1 MNTPLPSWDL
11 YRTFEA
17 VLRTG
22 SLSGAARTLGLT
34 QPSIARHIDA
44 LEQAIGR
51 DLFVRSQRGLTPTAA
66 ALELKPYAELLASTS
81 TALLRTAEG
90 HAGKI
95 AGTVRVSASEV
106 VSAEHLPA
114 MLSRL
119 RQAHPA
125 LAFEISASNSV
136 DDLLQ
141 RQADIAVRMVQPT
154 QQSLIARKV
163 PPIPL
168 GLHAHADYL
177 ARRGT
182 PHTLRDLAKHDM
194 IGFDT
199 ETPAIRAFAEQFPT
213 FTRASFALRIDNDVA
228 QLAAI
233 RAGFGIGICQVPV
246 ATRAPEL
253 VRVLAD
259 AFAINLSVWIVM
271 HEDLRT
277 SPRCSVV
284 FDALVAEFSTLHVP
298 IAQSAPATFREPCTT
313 D

>member
-253 VRVLAD
+253 VRVLGRRLRDQPQRLDRD
-259 AFAINLSVWIVM
+259 A
-271 HEDLRT
+271 
-277 SPRCSVV
+277 
-284 FDALVAEFSTLHVP
+284 
-298 IAQSAPATFREPCTT
+298 
-313 D
+313 

>member
-1 MNTPLPSWDL
+1 MNTSPSWDL
-11 YRTFEA
+11 YRSFEA

-22 SLSGAARTLGLT
+22 SLSGAARMLGLT

-66 ALELKPYAELLASTS
+66 ALELRPYAELLATTS
-81 TALLRTAEG
+81 AALLRTAEG
-90 HAGKI
+90 SAGKI
-95 AGTVRVSASEV
+95 AGTVRISASEV

-114 MLSRL
+114 ILSRL
-119 RQAHPA
+119 RQKHPA

-154 QQSLIARKV
+154 QKSLIARKV
-163 PPIPL
+163 APIPL
-168 GLHAHADYL
+168 GLHAQADYL

-182 PHTLRDLAKHDM
+182 PVKLRDLADHDL

-199 ETPAIRAFAEQFPT
+199 ETPAIRAFAEQFPAFNRT
-213 FTRASFALRIDNDVA
+213 SFALRIDSDVA
-228 QLAAI
+228 PLAAI
-233 RAGFGIGICQVPV
+233 RAGFGIGSCQVPI
-246 ATRAPEL
+246 AARAPGL
-253 VRVLAD
+253 VRVLAAD
-259 AFAINLSVWIVM
+259 FAIDLEVWIVI

-277 SPRCSVV
+277 SPRCRMV
-284 FDALVAEFSTLHVP
+284 FDALVEAFSALH
-298 IAQSAPATFREPCTT
+298 RT
-313 D
+313 DDAIGS

>member
-1 MNTPLPSWDL
+1 MNGPPSWDL
-11 YRTFEA
+11 YRSFEA

-22 SLSGAARTLGLT
+22 SLSGAARMLGLT

-66 ALELKPYAELLASTS
+66 ALELRPYAELLATTS
-81 TALLRTAEG
+81 AALLRTAEG
-90 HAGKI
+90 SAGEI
-95 AGTVRVSASEV
+95 AGTVRISASEV

-114 MLSRL
+114 ILSRL
-119 RQAHPA
+119 RQKHPA

-141 RQADIAVRMVQPT
+141 RQADIAVRMVQPI
-154 QQSLIARKV
+154 QKSLIARKV
-163 PPIPL
+163 APIPL
-168 GLHAHADYL
+168 GLHAQADYL

-182 PHTLRDLAKHDM
+182 PITLQDLADHDL

-199 ETPAIRAFAEQFPT
+199 ETPAIRAFAEQFPAFNRT
-213 FTRASFALRIDNDVA
+213 SFALRIDSDVA

-233 RAGFGIGICQVPV
+233 RAGFGIGICQVPI
-246 ATRAPEL
+246 AARAPGL
-253 VRVLAD
+253 VRVLAAD
-259 AFAINLSVWIVM
+259 FAVDLDVWIVI

-277 SPRCSVV
+277 SPRCRIV
-284 FDALVAEFSTLHVP
+284 FDALVEEFSALHWRDDS
-298 IAQSAPATFREPCTT
+298 IGS
-313 D
+313 

>member
-1 MNTPLPSWDL
+1 MSEPSWDL
-11 YRTFEA
+11 YRTFDA

-22 SLSGAARTLGLT
+22 SLSGAARSLGLT
-34 QPSIARHIDA
+34 QPSVARHIDA

-66 ALELKPYAELLASTS
+66 AIELRPYAALLAST
-81 TALLRTAEG
+81 TAALLRTADG
-90 HAGKI
+90 GAGAV
-95 AGTVRVSASEV
+95 AGTVRISASEV

-114 MLSRL
+114 MLGRL
-119 RQAHPA
+119 RQRHPA
-125 LAFEISASNSV
+125 LTFELSASNSV

-163 PPIPL
+163 ASIPI

-182 PHTLRDLAKHDM
+182 PSTLADLADHDL

-199 ETPAIRAFAEQFPT
+199 ETPAIRAVAERFPELN
-213 FTRASFALRIDNDVA
+213 RAAFALRVDSDVA
-228 QLAAI
+228 QLAAL

-246 ATRAPEL
+246 AARDSHI
-253 VRVLAD
+253 VRVLPD
-259 AFAINLSVWIVM
+259 GFAIDLAVWIVM
-271 HEDLRT
+271 HEDLGN
-277 SPRCSVV
+277 SPRCRAV
-284 FDALVAEFSTLHVP
+284 FDALVAEFGSP
-298 IAQSAPATFREPCTT
+298 SQGDR
-313 D
+313 

>member
-1 MNTPLPSWDL
+1 MNTSPSWDL
-11 YRTFEA
+11 YRSFEA

-22 SLSGAARTLGLT
+22 SLSGAARMLGLT

-66 ALELKPYAELLASTS
+66 ALELRPYAELLATTS
-81 TALLRTAEG
+81 AALLRTAEG
-90 HAGKI
+90 SAGEI
-95 AGTVRVSASEV
+95 AGTVRISASEV

-114 MLSRL
+114 ILSRL
-119 RQAHPA
+119 RQKHPA

-154 QQSLIARKV
+154 QKSLIARKV
-163 PPIPL
+163 APIPL
-168 GLHAHADYL
+168 GLHAQADYL

-182 PHTLRDLAKHDM
+182 PVTLQDLADHDL

-213 FTRASFALRIDNDVA
+213 FNRTSFALRIDSDVA

-246 ATRAPEL
+246 AARSPGL
-253 VRVLAD
+253 VRVLAAD
-259 AFAINLSVWIVM
+259 FTVDLDVWIVI

-277 SPRCSVV
+277 SPRCRMV
-284 FDALVAEFSTLHVP
+284 FDALVEAFSALH
-298 IAQSAPATFREPCTT
+298 RT
-313 D
+313 DDAIGS

>member
-1 MNTPLPSWDL
+1 MNKPPSWDL

-66 ALELKPYAELLASTS
+66 ALELKPYVELLATTS
-81 TALLRTAEG
+81 AALLRTAEG
-90 HAGKI
+90 QAGAV
-95 AGTVRVSASEV
+95 AGTVRISASEV

-114 MLSRL
+114 ILSRL
-119 RQAHPA
+119 RQKHPA

-163 PPIPL
+163 APIPL
-168 GLHAHADYL
+168 GLHAHVDYL

-182 PHTLRDLAKHDM
+182 PVTLRDLADHDL

-199 ETPAIRAFAEQFPT
+199 ETPAIRAFAEQFPA
-213 FTRASFALRIDNDVA
+213 FNRASFALRIDSDVA

-246 ATRAPEL
+246 AARAPGL
-253 VRVLAD
+253 VRVLAAD
-259 AFAINLSVWIVM
+259 FAVDLDVWIVM

-277 SPRCSVV
+277 SPRCRVV
-284 FDALVAEFSTLHVP
+284 FDDLVEEFAGLP
-298 IAQSAPATFREPCTT
+298 GT
-313 D
+313 DDGIGS

>member
-1 MNTPLPSWDL
+1 MNSAPSWDL
-11 YRTFEA
+11 FRTFEA

-22 SLSGAARTLGLT
+22 SLSGAARALGLT
-34 QPSIARHIDA
+34 QPSVSRHIDA

-51 DLFVRSQRGLTPTAA
+51 DLFIRSQRGLIPTEA
-66 ALELKPYAELLASTS
+66 ALELRPYAEMLASTAA
-81 TALLRTAEG
+81 ALLRTAESG
-90 HAGKI
+90 AGRI
-95 AGTVRVSASEV
+95 GGTVRISASEI

-114 MLSRL
+114 MLARL
-119 RQAHPA
+119 RALHPA
-125 LAFEISASNSV
+125 LAFELSASNAV

-168 GLHAHADYL
+168 GLHAHPDYL
-177 ARRGT
+177 KRRGI
-182 PHTLRDLAKHDM
+182 PATLNDLAGHDI

-199 ETPAIRAFAEQFPT
+199 ETPAIRAFAERFPA
-213 FTRASFALRIDNDVA
+213 FSRAAFALRIDSDVA

-246 ATRAPEL
+246 AARDPIL

-259 AFAINLSVWIVM
+259 CFAIDLNVWIVM

-277 SPRCSVV
+277 SARCRAV
-284 FDALVAEFSTLHVP
+284 FDALVSEFTSL
-298 IAQSAPATFREPCTT
+298 APSQALARSSQTA
-313 D
+313 